1 MRLQN
6 GKENEKQQEKLKHS
20 NITKITLSS
29 SLSSASFVIIL
40 LLAVITGV
48 FSSSFSPHTTNYSYV
63 YAATTEQQQKADV
76 SLSTLINQGSPYLG
90 DPYTAHITIID
101 FSDFQCYLCA
111 RYVKATEPL
120 VNQTYIQTGKVIL
133 IFKHL
138 PNRGFDSMDAALA
151 AQCTNDQ
158 GKFWQFHKKLYDSQ
172 KPIDSGWVSKDNLKK
187 FASQIAGLNMQQ
199 FEACFDNKKYKNLIE
214 NDLKLASSFGFQDTP
229 SFIIVNSKDG
239 SNPEILKGPYPFPSF
254 KAIIDKKLKEGA
266 ENIS

>member
-1 MRLQN
+1 MRLQH

-20 NITKITLSS
+20 NITKITLTS
-29 SLSSASFVIIL
+29 SSASFVIIL

-48 FSSSFSPHTTNYSYV
+48 FSSSFSPHTTDYSYV
-63 YAATTEQQQKADV
+63 YAATTEQQQKANV

-187 FASQIAGLNMQQ
+187 LASQIAGLNMQQ

-239 SNPEILKGPYPFPSF
+239 SNPELLKGPYPFPSF

>member
-1 MRLQN
+1 MRLQH

-29 SLSSASFVIIL
+29 SSSASFVIIL

-239 SNPEILKGPYPFPSF
+239 SNPELLKGPYPFPSF

>member
-1 MRLQN
+1 MGLQH
-6 GKENEKQQEKLKHS
+6 GKENEKQQERLKHS

-29 SLSSASFVIIL
+29 SSSASFVIIL
-40 LLAVITGV
+40 VLAVITGV
-48 FSSSFSPHTTNYSYV
+48 FSSSFSPHTTDYSYV

-111 RYVKATEPL
+111 RYVKATELL

-138 PNRGFDSMDAALA
+138 PNRGFNSMDAALA

-172 KPIDSGWVSKDNLKK
+172 KPIDSGWVSKDNLKR

-199 FEACFDNKKYKNLIE
+199 FEACFDNKKYKNFIE

-239 SNPEILKGPYPFPSF
+239 SNPEILKGAYPFPSF
-254 KAIIDKKLKEGA
+254 KAIIDKKLKEWG
-266 ENIS
+266 